1 MCFFGYKVF
10 LGEALAGNSF
20 FSGDEYNNHVIYEY
34 RFDGDNLEYEGKFI
48 LIKKE
53 LRKAY

>member
-20 FSGDEYNNHVIYEY
+20 FSENEYNTHIIYEY
-34 RFDGDNLEYEGKFI
+34 RFDGANLSNEGKFI

>member
-10 LGEALAGNSF
+10 LGEALADNSF